1 MVIIAN
7 YSFTFNYNYNCSTK
21 SRCRIYINKEFNSNS
36 LNNRIKKLQ
45 RETQVVEGKNVVYL
59 ATSEESE
66 KDGIYTVGKAINLK
80 NRLQAYN
87 DNKLHN
93 FKIVK
98 YISCKSIQLMDA
110 IEKIILSKLFN
121 IS

>member
-1 MVIIAN
+1 MQN
-7 YSFTFNYNYNCSTK
+7 E
-21 SRCRIYINKEFNSNS
+21 KEFTDKLEEQKNELDKKQSI
-36 LNNRIKKLQ
+36 LEEQNNRIKKLQ

-87 DNKLHN
+87 DNKL
-93 FKIVK
+93 
-98 YISCKSIQLMDA
+98 QG
-110 IEKIILSKLFN
+110 
-121 IS
+121 